1 MREIR
6 LRAWDGERMHTFDN
20 FTEILDYCDISG
32 WNVRPNDPDYKGEW
46 ICGESQSKKPFDLM
60 QYTGLKDKNGKDIYE
75 GDILRT
81 ESAGFGVVVWWSDH
95 GYWAINL
102 FSIPGDPRILY
113 TYAIYGGEVIGNIHQ
128 NPDLMPE

>member
-32 WNVRPNDPDYKGEW
+32 WNVRPNNPNYRGEW

-60 QYTGLKDKNGKDIYE
+60 QFTGLYDKNKKPIYE
-75 GDILRT
+75 GDILEARFQDERFRT
-81 ESAGFGVVVWWSDH
+81 VVEFVQGMFG
-95 GYWAINL
+95 Y
-102 FSIPGDPRILY
+102 DPKEE
-113 TYAIYGGEVIGNIHQ
+113 GGNKHALVLLMSYQPEVIGNMYEHPHLIK
-128 NPDLMPE
+128 